1 MSMPVKGKGKTD
13 HRFDNVDHALSLF
26 NKMIEKYPKPS
37 IVESTK
43 LFSAIVRMKHYAIVV
58 SMCSQM
64 ELLGVSHDVYFL
76 VVERMLA
83 SEGIKRVEL
92 GRDEFEK
99 RVWEWKENKI
109 DMTTTVLGF
118 KISMP
123 IMIAPTAMQKMAHPE
138 DIASILTYDVHGLC
152 HRSQTN
158 QLKFHCLLSCFT
170 LIPHL
175 RPAKYKRSR
184 LPRNRRT
191 VNRAY
196 GGFEEGFEDSENQG
210 KGFIKEPV
218 QLIKDSL

>member
-1 MSMPVKGKGKTD
+1 
-13 HRFDNVDHALSLF
+13 
-26 NKMIEKYPKPS
+26 
-37 IVESTK
+37 
-43 LFSAIVRMKHYAIVV
+43 
-58 SMCSQM
+58 
-64 ELLGVSHDVYFL
+64 
-76 VVERMLA
+76 MLA

-92 GRDEFEK
+92 GRDELEK
-99 RVWEWKENKI
+99 RVWEWKEKFRPRILIDVSKI

-123 IMIAPTAMQKMAHPE
+123 IMIAPTTMQKMAHPE
-138 DIASILTYDVHGLC
+138 GMNV
-152 HRSQTN
+152 
-158 QLKFHCLLSCFT
+158 

-175 RPAKYKRSR
+175 RPAEYKRSR

-210 KGFIKEPV
+210 KCFIKEPV